1 MSKKLDE
8 LTISG
13 DVHAPC
19 QRGSVVIKLS
29 NCLLCGHEKP
39 DDITVLSEETQPI
52 VHSLGP
58 PEGTEGTVYELEC
71 GACGGRY
78 NLGVISRCSRRPR
91 AARPRYRQS
100 FMPTKKQDGNGPG
113 SGIID
118 RGKEL

>member
-1 MSKKLDE
+1 MDKKLDE

-19 QRGSVVIKLS
+19 QRGSVIIKLS

-39 DDITVLSEETQPI
+39 DDITVLSEETLPI

-58 PEGTEGTVYELEC
+58 AEGVEGTVYELEC

-78 NLGVISRCSRRPR
+78 NLGVISCL
-91 AARPRYRQS
+91 AAAACGETEISSVFYADEK
-100 FMPTKKQDGNGPG
+100 TGWKWTWLGYY
-113 SGIID
+113 
-118 RGKEL
+118 